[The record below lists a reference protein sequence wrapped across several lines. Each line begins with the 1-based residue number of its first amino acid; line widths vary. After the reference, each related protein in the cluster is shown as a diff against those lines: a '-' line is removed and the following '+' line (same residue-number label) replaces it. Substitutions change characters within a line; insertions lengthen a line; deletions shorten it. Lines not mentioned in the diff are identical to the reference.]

1 MIGGLST
8 QQASVGGGMG
18 TGREK
23 EQKVRVWGQ
32 VGEWE
37 GFEGLF

>member
-18 TGREK
+18 TGRER
-23 EQKVRVWGQ
+23 EQKVSVWEQ
-32 VGEWE
+32 AGEWE
-37 GFEGLF
+37 GLEG